1 MKSGGDRASPA
12 AGGYDAVVVGGGIV
26 GSSIAFGLAE
36 RGLRVAVLDE
46 GDRALRAARTNFG
59 LIWVQSK
66 GDGLPAYMRWTR
78 RSADQW
84 PAFAQRL
91 EAMSGVRTEYRKD
104 GGLVY
109 CLGEAD
115 FEARRLKVA
124 QLRAQADIYGTEM
137 LERLALE
144 RVLPG
149 VRLGESVS
157 GASFCPHD
165 GHCNPLQLLRAL
177 HAALKLAGVHYRADA
192 PARSIVHRGSRF
204 LVHTP
209 QGIVEAGKVVLA
221 AGHGIP
227 ALAGQIGL
235 PAPIRAERGQILV
248 TERFRPFLRLPG
260 SGIRQTD
267 DGTLLIGS
275 SKEKTGLDDRT
286 TVAVGGRMAARAI
299 RILPELASA
308 RLNRTWG
315 GIRILTPDN
324 HPVYAESERCP
335 GAFVA
340 ICHSG
345 VTLAA
350 AHATDFANAI
360 ADGQLGDFLNAFHPR
375 RFDVPKAA

>member
-1 MKSGGDRASPA
+1 MSAGIPA
-12 AGGYDAVVVGGGIV
+12 AGYDVVVVGGGIV
-26 GSSIAFGLAE
+26 GSSIAFGLMG

-59 LIWVQSK
+59 LVWVQSK
-66 GDGLPAYMRWTR
+66 GDGMPAYMHWTR
-78 RSADQW
+78 RSADEW
-84 PAFAQRL
+84 PAFARRL
-91 EAMSGVRTEYRKD
+91 ETLTGVSPELRQD

-115 FEARRLKVA
+115 FEARRRKVA
-124 QLRAQADIYGTEM
+124 ELRAQADVFGTEM
-137 LERLALE
+137 LERPALQ
-144 RVLPG
+144 RLMPG
-149 VRLGESVS
+149 VRFGESVT

-177 HAALKLAGVHYRADA
+177 HAALKREGAHYRPDA
-192 PARSIVHRGSRF
+192 PASAIAHRGNRF
-204 LVHTP
+204 VLDTP
-209 QGIVEAGKVVLA
+209 QGTIEAGQVVLA

-227 ALAGQIGL
+227 ALAGPIGL

-260 SGIRQTD
+260 SGIRQTA

-275 SKEKTGLDDRT
+275 SKENTGFDDST

-299 RILPELASA
+299 RILPELAGA

-315 GIRILTPDN
+315 GIRVLTPDH

-350 AHATDFANAI
+350 AHATEFAAAI
-360 ADGQLGDFLNAFHPR
+360 AQGRLGESFHAFHPR